1 VDILGGLDDGML
13 LATEVPSLALALLS
27 EVKLLSHF
35 LVHLGLD
42 GLNFLL
48 ELRVG
53 LLAALLPAIDLC
65 DQLGAPGVNVALH
78 LSDLVKS
85 LLLHV
90 GELVIL
96 RLDLRLER
104 AACVTLFFFDH
115 LQALGK
121 LADLVQ
127 VVLLRLLGLVLADR
141 HSVQV

>member
-48 ELRVG
+48 ELR
-53 LLAALLPAIDLC
+53 
-65 DQLGAPGVNVALH
+65 
-78 LSDLVKS
+78 DLVKS